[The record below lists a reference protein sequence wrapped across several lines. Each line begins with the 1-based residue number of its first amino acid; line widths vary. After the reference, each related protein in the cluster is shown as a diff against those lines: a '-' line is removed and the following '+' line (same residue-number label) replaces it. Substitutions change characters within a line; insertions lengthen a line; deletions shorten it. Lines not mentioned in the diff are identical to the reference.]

1 MRVSELA
8 GVAGVSVRTIR
19 HYHAIGLMPVPPRA
33 GAWRDYG
40 VDDAARLLR
49 IRALADAGIAL
60 ADMPAHLDGDAPVP
74 DADGLDAAI
83 ASIDERIAE
92 LEEHRSRL
100 ARLRDAAADGAPA
113 EALPARLSAV
123 YDAIETAIEATGDRR
138 ALTLMRRERR
148 LSDIAARL
156 GHINDDVVELLDH
169 ADPAEIADYYLRI
182 AALADPGWTDD
193 DARDL
198 VDRGFAIV
206 EQYGELP
213 PSLIPSLR
221 FFAAN
226 RPARALVTAAYPAP
240 GQRRFVELAFDR
252 LGSYI
257 EEYSRDLS

>member
-19 HYHAIGLMPVPPRA
+19 HYHAIGLMPVPARA

-60 ADMPAHLDGDAPVP
+60 SDMPAHLDGDAPVP

-83 ASIDERIAE
+83 ASIDER
-92 LEEHRSRL
+92 
-100 ARLRDAAADGAPA
+100 
-113 EALPARLSAV
+113 
-123 YDAIETAIEATGDRR
+123 R
-138 ALTLMRRERR
+138 ALTLLRRERR

-156 GHINDDVVELLDH
+156 GYIDDDVVALLDH
-169 ADPAEIADYYLRI
+169 ADPPEIADYYRGI
-182 AALADPGWTDD
+182 AALAEPGWTDRQ
-193 DARDL
+193 AREL
-198 VDRGFAIV
+198 VDRGYDIV
-206 EQYGELP
+206 DGYGELP
-213 PSLIPSLR
+213 PSLVPALR

-226 RPARALVTAAYPAP
+226 RPARALVLAAYPAP

-252 LGSYI
+252 LHDYL
-257 EEYSRDLS
+257 EEMTHG

>member
-19 HYHAIGLMPVPPRA
+19 HYHAIGLMPVPPRT

-40 VDDAARLLR
+40 VNDAARLLR

-60 ADMPAHLDGDAPVP
+60 SDMPAHLDGDAPLP

-100 ARLRDAAADGAPA
+100 ARLRDAAVDGGPAD
-113 EALPARLSAV
+113 ALPRRLADI
-123 YDAIETAIEATGDRR
+123 YNAIEVEIEATGNRR

-156 GHINDDVVELLDH
+156 GHINDDVVELLGH
-169 ADPAEIADYYLRI
+169 ADPAEIADYYLGI
-182 AALADPGWTDD
+182 AALADPGWTDTG
-193 DARDL
+193 ARDL

-206 EQYGELP
+206 ENYGELP

-221 FFAAN
+221 FFAVN
-226 RPARALVTAAYPAP
+226 RPARALVISAYPAP

-252 LGSYI
+252 LASYL
-257 EEYSRDLS
+257 EEHSRDHL

>member
-19 HYHAIGLMPVPPRA
+19 HYHAIGLMPVPARA

-60 ADMPAHLDGDAPVP
+60 SDMPAHLDGDAPVP

-92 LEEHRSRL
+92 LEEHRQRL
-100 ARLRDAAADGAPA
+100 ARLRDAAVDGAPA
-113 EALPARLSAV
+113 DALPRRLAEI
-123 YDAIETAIEATGDRR
+123 YDAIEAEIGTAGDRR
-138 ALTLMRRERR
+138 ALTLLRRERR

-156 GHINDDVVELLDH
+156 GYIDDDVVALLDH
-169 ADPAEIADYYLRI
+169 ADPPEIADYYRGI
-182 AALADPGWTDD
+182 AALAEPGWTDRQ
-193 DARDL
+193 AREL
-198 VDRGFAIV
+198 VDRGFDIV
-206 EQYGELP
+206 DGYGELP
-213 PSLIPSLR
+213 PSLVPALR

-226 RPARALVTAAYPAP
+226 RPARALVLAAYPAP

-252 LGSYI
+252 LHDYL
-257 EEYSRDLS
+257 EEISHG

>member
-1 MRVSELA
+1 RLA
-8 GVAGVSVRTIR
+8 RLR
-19 HYHAIGLMPVPPRA
+19 
-33 GAWRDYG
+33 
-40 VDDAARLLR
+40 DAA
-49 IRALADAGIAL
+49 A
-60 ADMPAHLDGDAPVP
+60 
-74 DADGLDAAI
+74 AAI

>member
-83 ASIDERIAE
+83 ASIDD
-92 LEEHRSRL
+92 RSRL
-100 ARLRDAAADGAPA
+100 ARLRDAAAIGAPA

-198 VDRGFAIV
+198 VDRDFAIV

-257 EEYSRDLS
+257 KEYSRDLS

>member
-8 GVAGVSVRTIR
+8 DVAGVSVRTIR

-40 VDDAARLLR
+40 VDDASRLLR

-100 ARLRDAAADGAPA
+100 AKLRDQALDGPVD
-113 EALPARLSAV
+113 ALPRRLAAV
-123 YDAIETAIEATGDRR
+123 YDAIEKELEAIGSRR
-138 ALTLMRRERR
+138 ALTLLRRERR
-148 LSDIAARL
+148 LSDIAVRL
-156 GHINDDVVELLDH
+156 GHIGDDVVELLDH
-169 ADPAEIADYYLRI
+169 ANPRDIAEYYLGI
-182 AALADPGWTDD
+182 AALADPGWTEEQ
-193 DARDL
+193 AREL
-198 VDRGFAIV
+198 VNRGFRMV
-206 EQYGELP
+206 EGYGEIP

-221 FFAAN
+221 FFATN
-226 RPARALVTAAYPAP
+226 RPARALVVAAYPAR
-240 GQRRFVELAFDR
+240 GQRRFVEIAFERLAT
-252 LGSYI
+252 YI
-257 EEYSRDLS
+257 EEYTRG

>member
-1 MRVSELA
+1 MKVSELA

-33 GAWRDYG
+33 GTWRDYG

-49 IRALADAGIAL
+49 IRALADAGVAL

-83 ASIDERIAE
+83 TAIDERIGE

-100 ARLRDAAADGAPA
+100 ARLRDAARGGGPVDG
-113 EALPARLSAV
+113 LPRRLSEI
-123 YDAIETAIEATGDRR
+123 YDAIESELEALGNRR
-138 ALTLMRRERR
+138 ALTLLRRERR
-148 LSDIAARL
+148 LTDIAARL
-156 GHINDDVVELLDH
+156 GHVNDDVVELLDH
-169 ADPAEIADYYLRI
+169 ADPREIADYYLAI
-182 AALADPGWTDD
+182 AALADPGWTEHG
-193 DARDL
+193 ARDL
-198 VDRGFAIV
+198 VDRGFAII
-206 EQYGELP
+206 ERYGELP

-226 RPARALVTAAYPAP
+226 RPARALVIAAYPAP

-252 LGSYI
+252 LGPYL
-257 EEYSRDLS
+257 EEHSRD